1 MKKEGGGELVF
12 KRKWRAVVCFW
23 LAWHRQI
30 GGANKIVD
38 FSTWPE
44 SVKADNWLEMQAPRS
59 SWRQMGASWCQM
71 GASWRQMGASRR
83 KICASWRQ
91 MGFGGH
97 WEDFGKL
104 REGFGELRE
113 GFGRLWE
120 TSGTN
125 AFPPLAFSSP
135 IYIHKSYKLPI
146 NRAAAPYYYI
156 LLYITIYY

>member
-1 MKKEGGGELVF
+1 MARGGLF
-12 KRKWRAVVCFW
+12 
-23 LAWHRQI
+23 LACVTE
-30 GGANKIVD
+30 ANSWGIIKIVD

-97 WEDFGKL
+97 
-104 REGFGELRE
+104 
-113 GFGRLWE
+113 
-120 TSGTN
+120 
-125 AFPPLAFSSP
+125 
-135 IYIHKSYKLPI
+135 
-146 NRAAAPYYYI
+146 
-156 LLYITIYY
+156 